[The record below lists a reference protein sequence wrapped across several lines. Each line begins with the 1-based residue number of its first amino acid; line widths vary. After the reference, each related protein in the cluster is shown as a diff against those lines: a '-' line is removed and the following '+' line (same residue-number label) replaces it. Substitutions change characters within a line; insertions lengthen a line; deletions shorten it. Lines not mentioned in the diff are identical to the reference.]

1 MWLWVTLVLCALIE
15 VSTSSE
21 GDGQNLAVVK
31 RSPRGRK
38 NKPAATS
45 ECRYKKGQWGEC
57 NPTTNQK
64 TRILT
69 LKRGDENECD
79 SPKIETK
86 KCTKLCRYQKGQ
98 WSECAGSPQMERVDS
113 LKPGS
118 DPTCEPKRRLTKKCK
133 DRSEKRK
140 SGKKSRNN
148 NNN

>member
-1 MWLWVTLVLCALIE
+1 MWVIATLVLCALLE
-15 VSTSSE
+15 TSSASDSQDL
-21 GDGQNLAVVK
+21 GIYK

-38 NKPAATS
+38 NKANANS

-57 NPTTNQK
+57 NPTTHQK

-86 KCTKLCRYQKGQ
+86 KCAKLCRYQKGQ
-98 WSECAGSPQMERVDS
+98 WSECGGGNQQMERIDA
-113 LKPGS
+113 LKTGS

-133 DRSEKRK
+133 DRAGQRK

-148 NNN
+148 NNNN